1 MFYMD
6 RFKCISKDEFDK
18 LKSLAPNGSNW
29 EKYRKQVFSRMDNH
43 ELDIFVLER
52 DNEFAIELT
61 VNYVNYNLQA
71 ETIPNVRVY
80 LEAFRV
86 RKDLQKQGLGQ
97 KLISFVISYLK
108 DRGYTEFTI
117 GVEDDNKIAKHIY
130 FKYGFTKE
138 IDYGEGT
145 EFDPSSYT
153 LYLLD
158 LKEKH

>member
-52 DNEFAIELT
+52 DNEFVAELT
-61 VNYVNYNLQA
+61 VNYVNHNLQA

-86 RKDLQKQGLGQ
+86 RMDLQKQGLGQ

-145 EFDPSSYT
+145 EFDSSSYT

>member
-1 MFYMD
+1 MIYMD

-61 VNYVNYNLQA
+61 VNYVNHNLQA

-80 LEAFRV
+80 LESFRV
-86 RKDLQKQGLGQ
+86 KKGMQKQGIGQ
-97 KLISFVISYLK
+97 KLMKDVIDYFK
-108 DRGYTEFTI
+108 NKGYTEFSI
-117 GVEDDNKIAKHIY
+117 GVEDDNEVAKHIY
-130 FKYGFTKE
+130 FKYGFTKK
-138 IDYGEGT
+138 IDHGSGT
-145 EFDPSSYT
+145 EFDPSEYT

>member
-52 DNEFAIELT
+52 DNEFVAELT
-61 VNYVNYNLQA
+61 VNYVNHNLQE

-86 RKDLQKQGLGQ
+86 RMDLQKQGLGQ

-145 EFDPSSYT
+145 EFDSSSYT

>member
-1 MFYMD
+1 MFYME
-6 RFKCISKDEFDK
+6 RFKRISIDEFDK
-18 LKSLAPNGSNW
+18 LKILFPKDLNW
-29 EKYRKQVFSRMDNH
+29 EKYRKQVFLRMDNH
-43 ELDIFVLER
+43 ELDIFALER
-52 DNEFAIELT
+52 DNEFIAELT
-61 VNYVNYNLQA
+61 VNYVNHDLKT

-97 KLISFVISYLK
+97 KLISFVISYFK
-108 DRGYTEFTI
+108 ERGYTEFTI
-117 GVEDDNKIAKHIY
+117 GVEDDNEIAKHIY

-138 IDYGEGT
+138 IDHGDGT
-145 EFDPSSYT
+145 KFDPSSYT